1 MAGEEAKAN
10 AVAHYQTFIDVVH
23 AKGEAELAKES
34 VKAGLIG
41 AYSYIG
47 SHYAITDKAKAREN
61 FEKALALDP
70 TSKYIKE
77 SLDVLKK

>member
-1 MAGEEAKAN
+1 M
-10 AVAHYQTFIDVVH
+10 H

-47 SHYAITDKAKAREN
+47 SHYAISDKAKAKEY
-61 FEKALALDP
+61 FEKALVLDP
-70 TSKYIKE
+70 NSQYIKE